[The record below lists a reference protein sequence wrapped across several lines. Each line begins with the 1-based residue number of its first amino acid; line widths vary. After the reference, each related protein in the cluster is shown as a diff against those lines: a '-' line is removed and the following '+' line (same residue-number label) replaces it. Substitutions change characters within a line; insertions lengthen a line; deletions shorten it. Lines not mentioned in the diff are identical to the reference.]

1 MSDVGRAIAA
11 EVRVEWS
18 ALREEAAWAAL
29 PGRRRRRTARR
40 LAFGCALA
48 AAVVVAGI
56 ALRPRAP
63 SSSTQPIASSR
74 PAVHAAPITPPPAP
88 IAPPAHIAIELEH
101 GTRELVA
108 DATTGPIEVH
118 GGDISVEAAQA
129 VFECSR
135 SEHAMRVEVFRGS
148 VTVRVAGQQHRVAAG
163 AHDEFHDAPVPTPP
177 GPPRPPAAT
186 WRELARSGDFDRAYA
201 AFDRVSAS
209 TEDLLMSADVMRLSH
224 HPAEAIEPLQRVV
237 REHADDPRAS
247 LAAFTLGRV
256 LLDELGRPRD
266 AADAFADAIRLA
278 PDGPLVEDAL
288 AREVEALSRAGEPSA
303 ARKLADDYVRRFPDG
318 RKTHSV
324 RSFGGIE

>member
-1 MSDVGRAIAA
+1 VSTLGRAIET
-11 EVRVEWS
+11 EVRVSWS

-29 PGRRRRRTARR
+29 PARRRRRTARR
-40 LAFGCALA
+40 VALGCTLAMAAFA
-48 AAVVVAGI
+48 AAIVMWPAS
-56 ALRPRAP
+56 ATHA
-63 SSSTQPIASSR
+63 IASSPAPVAHAASVAPTAPATPTIAR
-74 PAVHAAPITPPPAP
+74 PAHT
-88 IAPPAHIAIELEH
+88 AIELER

-108 DATTGPIEVH
+108 DATTGPIEAH
-118 GGDISVEAAQA
+118 GGGISVEAVQA

-148 VTVRVAGQQHRVAAG
+148 VMVRAAGQQHRVDAG
-163 AHDEFHDAPVPTPP
+163 EHAEFHDAPAPA
-177 GPPRPPAAT
+177 PPRPPAAT
-186 WRELARSGDFDRAYA
+186 WRDLARNGDFDRAYA
-201 AFDRVSAS
+201 AFDHVSAG

-224 HPAEAIEPLQRVV
+224 HPAEAVAPLQRVV
-237 REHADDPRAS
+237 REHAEDPRAS

-303 ARKLADDYVRRFPDG
+303 ARKLADDYVRRFPSG
-318 RKTHSV
+318 RKTRSV